1 MADDVILYIEN
12 PNDEIGKLLELVSEF
27 VKVAG
32 CKLNIQKYV
41 TLLYTND
48 EVSEREIKKQFH
60 LSSHQ
65 KEKNS

>member
-1 MADDVILYIEN
+1 MMKLEN
-12 PNDEIGKLLELVSEF
+12 LELVSEF

-41 TLLYTND
+41 TLLYTSD
-48 EVSEREIKKQFH
+48 EVSEREIKKQCH

-65 KEKNS
+65 K